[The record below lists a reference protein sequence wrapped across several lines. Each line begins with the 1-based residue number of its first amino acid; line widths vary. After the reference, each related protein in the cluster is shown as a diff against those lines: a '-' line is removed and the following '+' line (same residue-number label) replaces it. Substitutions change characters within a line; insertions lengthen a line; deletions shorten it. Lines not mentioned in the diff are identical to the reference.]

1 MTAENEQALNEIIR
15 KCFETNEIDKRA
27 KLIQYLNN
35 ILPTELRIQLPS
47 LITNSTINKILY
59 TLEEKVRSF

>member
-1 MTAENEQALNEIIR
+1 MTAENEQVFNEIMR
-15 KCFETNEIDKRA
+15 KCFETNEIEKRA

>member
-47 LITNSTINKILY
+47 FITNSTINKILY

>member
-1 MTAENEQALNEIIR
+1 MTVENDQVLSEIIR

-27 KLIQYLNN
+27 KLIQDLNN
-35 ILPTELRIQLPS
+35 VLPTELRIPLLS

-59 TLEEKVRSF
+59 TVEEKIRSF

>member
-1 MTAENEQALNEIIR
+1 MTAENEQALHEIIR

>member
-1 MTAENEQALNEIIR
+1 MTAENEQILNEIIR

-35 ILPTELRIQLPS
+35 ILPTELRVQLPS
-47 LITNSTINKILY
+47 LITNSAINKILY